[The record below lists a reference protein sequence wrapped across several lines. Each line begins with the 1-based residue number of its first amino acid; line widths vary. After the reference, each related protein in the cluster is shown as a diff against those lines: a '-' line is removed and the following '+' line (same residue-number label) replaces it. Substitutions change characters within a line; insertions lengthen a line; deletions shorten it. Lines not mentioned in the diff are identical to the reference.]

1 MRATARLLAERVE
14 QERELDVCITL
25 RYCIQ
30 AAIDRE
36 GQLDDSV
43 CPVPPH
49 ALLSQVQNK
58 IDVLRRWLATA

>member
-1 MRATARLLAERVE
+1 MGVGVSSKVQPILTIMDSMTSEPRS
-14 QERELDVCITL
+14 EL
-25 RYCIQ
+25 Q